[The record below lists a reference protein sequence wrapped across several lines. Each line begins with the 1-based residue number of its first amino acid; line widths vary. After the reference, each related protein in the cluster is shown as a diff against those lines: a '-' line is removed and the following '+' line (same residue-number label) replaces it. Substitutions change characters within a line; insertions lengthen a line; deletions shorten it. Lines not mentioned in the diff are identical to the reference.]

1 MSRSTS
7 KSCTAP
13 SDSLASSRLPRASSR
28 VFLASVMRSR
38 SKSLLCSAIDSLA
51 STMASLARSR
61 GSSPRTPEHPPR
73 KAENRITTRS
83 ARQFIMCAMNEE
95 SLPSFA
101 HLTLR
106 SFPGALRHVLNRLFG
121 RLRRR
126 GEDAG
131 APDDPAL
138 RSRAASVIREYAD
151 VHATLFER
159 AERLRDKV
167 ERLERAGT
175 PSESARNR
183 AERARGEVEAGL
195 AAPRG

>member
-1 MSRSTS
+1 
-7 KSCTAP
+7 
-13 SDSLASSRLPRASSR
+13 
-28 VFLASVMRSR
+28 
-38 SKSLLCSAIDSLA
+38 
-51 STMASLARSR
+51 
-61 GSSPRTPEHPPR
+61 
-73 KAENRITTRS
+73 
-83 ARQFIMCAMNEE
+83 MNEE

-106 SFPGALRHVLNRLFG
+106 SFPGALKRVLHRLFG

-126 GEDAG
+126 GEGAG

-138 RSRAASVIREYAD
+138 RSRAASVIREYAA

-195 AAPRG
+195 ATLRASFVSADGIEGRRAFDREVALRYPAFRLSGESP

>member
-1 MSRSTS
+1 
-7 KSCTAP
+7 
-13 SDSLASSRLPRASSR
+13 
-28 VFLASVMRSR
+28 
-38 SKSLLCSAIDSLA
+38 
-51 STMASLARSR
+51 
-61 GSSPRTPEHPPR
+61 
-73 KAENRITTRS
+73 
-83 ARQFIMCAMNEE
+83 MCAMNEE

-106 SFPGALRHVLNRLFG
+106 SFPGALRRVLSRLFG
-121 RLRRR
+121 RLQRRR
-126 GEDAG
+126 EDAG

-183 AERARGEVEAGL
+183 AERARGEVEASL
-195 AAPRG
+195 AALRASFASVDGVEGLRAFDREVALRYPAFKRSGGAP

>member
-1 MSRSTS
+1 
-7 KSCTAP
+7 
-13 SDSLASSRLPRASSR
+13 
-28 VFLASVMRSR
+28 
-38 SKSLLCSAIDSLA
+38 
-51 STMASLARSR
+51 
-61 GSSPRTPEHPPR
+61 
-73 KAENRITTRS
+73 
-83 ARQFIMCAMNEE
+83 MNEE

-101 HLTLR
+101 DLTLR
-106 SFPGALRHVLNRLFG
+106 SFPGALKRVLHRLFG

-131 APDDPAL
+131 APDGPGAPDNPAL

-159 AERLRDKV
+159 AERLREKV
-167 ERLERAGT
+167 DRLERAGT

-195 AAPRG
+195 AALRASFASADGIEGRRVFDREVALRYPAFKRSGGAS